1 MKSSRFGS
9 LASSLSL
16 SLALLLGGCALPAP
30 DERQSFVPER
40 ELDVVSL
47 AREGL
52 AYYQKSR
59 FVDAEFAFRRA
70 LYKYPGAPN
79 LRANL
84 AAALR
89 ETGQFA
95 EAEDILLTLHESAKK
110 STEYVAALGQ
120 LYLRREDYASARK
133 FYTLALELA
142 LKSQEFAD
150 ASGFARSLAVVAFR
164 IGDEAEALCQSALAL
179 LLREDAAE
187 MRRHARLLLATN
199 RVEKARATLT
209 TYLNQAAGIRDPELM
224 HQLAMAQFALGN
236 YREAADLERAVV
248 EIAGEERGLLLEARV
263 LLYLSE
269 RRLGRT
275 TQSAAEA
282 LEDVAEAQAAAQEE
296 FAADLDAIPD
306 RSALYWPA
314 AVVEEVEGLSAQ
326 LEENS

>member
-1 MKSSRFGS
+1 MKS
-9 LASSLSL
+9 LAHAIAI
-16 SLALLLGGCALPAP
+16 ALLLSGCALPAP

-52 AYYQKSR
+52 AYYKKSR

-70 LYKYPGAPN
+70 LYKHPGAPN

-95 EAEDILLTLHESAKK
+95 EAEDILLALHGTAKK
-110 STEYVAALGQ
+110 STEYAAALGQ
-120 LYLRREDYASARK
+120 LYLRREDYTSARK

-150 ASGFARSLAVVAFR
+150 ASGFARSLAVIAFR

-179 LLREDAAE
+179 LLREDATE

-199 RVEKARATLT
+199 RVDKARTVLT
-209 TYLNQAAGIRDPELM
+209 AYLNQAAGNRDPELM

-236 YREAADLERAVV
+236 YREAADLERSVV

-269 RRLGRT
+269 RRLGQT

-282 LEDVAEAQAAAQEE
+282 LEDAAEAQAAAQEE
-296 FAADLDAIPD
+296 FESDLDAIPD
-306 RSALYWPA
+306 RSDLYWPA
-314 AVVEEVEGLSAQ
+314 AVVEELQYLQQEKESR
-326 LEENS
+326 